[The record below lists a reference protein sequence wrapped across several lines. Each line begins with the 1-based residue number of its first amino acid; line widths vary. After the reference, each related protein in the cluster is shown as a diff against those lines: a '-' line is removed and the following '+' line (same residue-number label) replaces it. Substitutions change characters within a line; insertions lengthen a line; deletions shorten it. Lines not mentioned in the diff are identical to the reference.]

1 MMSLRYSRP
10 PLEGRIAV
18 SLGLVSIILITTVLA
33 FYWGTLRFI
42 RITRQVGESHEVI
55 DDIEVLFS
63 LLKDAETGEVVEV
76 NTGDERKRAAFAQR
90 QARAQAELLKLFR
103 GARIDSIQLRTDQPY
118 ASALGRF
125 FETREKRRRHG

>member
-1 MMSLRYSRP
+1 VLSETLRQASF
-10 PLEGRIAV
+10 
-18 SLGLVSIILITTVLA
+18 TVLRQA
-33 FYWGTLRFI
+33 NR
-42 RITRQVGESHEVI
+42 RHDVVAVHITDRYELELPALGRLV
-55 DDIEVLFS
+55 
-63 LLKDAETGEVVEV
+63 LKDAETGEVVEV

-118 ASALGRF
+118 AGALGRF